1 MTDETLPHVEGRI
14 AGETGRKGRTMA
26 PFDLTLDESGHDVES
41 AARARALVSRQDAED
56 AIRTLL
62 KWAGDDPD
70 REGLR
75 DTPSRVARAYE
86 EFFKGYDE
94 DPAAMLSRTFE
105 EVEGYDDIVLLR
117 DIAFQSHCEHH
128 VVPIVGTAHI
138 AYLPD
143 RRVVGISKL
152 ARVLDAYARRLQT
165 QETMTAQIGT
175 AIETALQPR
184 GVMVMVKAQHQCMTT
199 RGVNK
204 PGVAMVTRH
213 VSGAFRDD
221 PAVERRVMDMLSA

>member
-1 MTDETLPHVEGRI
+1 
-14 AGETGRKGRTMA
+14 MA
-26 PFDLTLDESGHDVES
+26 PFDLTLDEAEQDVERGS
-41 AARARALVSRQDAED
+41 RALVNVSRADAED

-62 KWAGDDPD
+62 MWAGDDPD

-86 EFFKGYDE
+86 EFFKGYE
-94 DPAAMLSRTFE
+94 EEPAAMLSRTFE

-152 ARVLDAYARRLQT
+152 ARVLDAFARRLQT
-165 QETMTAQIGT
+165 QETMTAQIGA

-184 GVMVMVKAQHQCMTT
+184 GVMVMIKAQHQCMTT

>member
-1 MTDETLPHVEGRI
+1 
-14 AGETGRKGRTMA
+14 MA
-26 PFDLTLDESGHDVES
+26 PFDLNLDDSDKDTLIESGLRVGVTLAE
-41 AARARALVSRQDAED
+41 AED
-56 AIRTLL
+56 AVRTLL
-62 KWAGDDPD
+62 MWAGDDPE

-75 DTPSRVARAYE
+75 DTPARVARAYA

-94 DPAAMLSRTFE
+94 DPAAMLSQTFE

-175 AIETALQPR
+175 AIETALRPL
-184 GVMVMVKAQHQCMTT
+184 GVMAIVKAQHQCMTT

-221 PAVERRVMDMLSA
+221 PALERRVMDMLAA

>member
-1 MTDETLPHVEGRI
+1 MKLSRGWEG
-14 AGETGRKGRTMA
+14 APPAEAGRKGEVMA
-26 PFDLTLDESGHDVES
+26 PFDLTLDETVEDM
-41 AARARALVSRQDAED
+41 AQEFRAPAKVSREDAED

-62 KWAGDDPD
+62 VWAGDDPD

-75 DTPSRVARAYE
+75 DTPSRVARAYQ

-94 DPAAMLSRTFE
+94 DPAALLSQTFE
-105 EVEGYDDIVLLR
+105 EVEGYNDIVLLR

-152 ARVLDAYARRLQT
+152 ARVLDAFARRLQT

-175 AIETALQPR
+175 AIETALEPR
-184 GVMVMVKAQHQCMTT
+184 GVMVIVKAQHQCMTT

-213 VSGAFRDD
+213 VSGAFRDEC
-221 PAVERRVMDMLSA
+221 ALERRVMDMLIA

>member
-1 MTDETLPHVEGRI
+1 
-14 AGETGRKGRTMA
+14 MA
-26 PFDLTLDESGHDVES
+26 PFDLVHEDNECVLDT
-41 AARARALVSRQDAED
+41 ASRPRREVTQREAEE

-62 KWAGDDPD
+62 IWAGDDPA

-86 EFFKGYDE
+86 EFFSGYGD
-94 DPAAMLSRTFE
+94 DPFNMLARTFE
-105 EVEGYDDIVLLR
+105 EVEGYDDVVLLR

-128 VVPIVGTAHI
+128 VVPIIGTAHI

-143 RRVVGISKL
+143 QRVVGISKL

-165 QETMTAQIGT
+165 QETMTAQIGNC
-175 AIETALQPR
+175 IEQALNPK
-184 GVMVMVKAQHQCMTT
+184 GVAVIVKAQHQCMTT

-213 VSGAFRDD
+213 MSGAFRDD
-221 PAVERRVMDMLSA
+221 PAMERRLMDMLAA